1 MLTIEKLA
9 SYRECG
15 VSQMASN
22 VKKYQVWYANL
33 GEGEGSEQKGHR
45 PVVIIQ
51 NDIGNAHSP
60 TTIVAICT
68 TKLTKAKLPTH
79 FWLSL
84 YCGLPEHTLVMC
96 EQIRTIDKT
105 RLGKYVGELQYG
117 EKKMLDKALG
127 ISLSI

>member
-1 MLTIEKLA
+1 MNEI
-9 SYRECG
+9 
-15 VSQMASN
+15 
-22 VKKYQVWYANL
+22 KKYQVWFANL
-33 GEGEGSEQKGHR
+33 GEGEGSEQKGYR

-60 TTIVAICT
+60 TTIVTICT
-68 TKLTKAKLPTH
+68 TKPTKAKLPTH